1 MKVAVIGG
9 GAAGFFAAM
18 SVKKHHPNA
27 EVVIFE
33 KSRNVLAKVK
43 VSGGGRCNVTHNQT
57 NIKELAKNY
66 PRGEKFLRKAF
77 SQFSVLD
84 TISWFKTR
92 GVNLKAEPDNRMF
105 PESNTSQTIIDTF
118 LQETQKLGVRVQK
131 NTGMTNLAE
140 TGNGWKVSFSD
151 GSEENF
157 NYVIVAL
164 GGQKSIEKFELF
176 SNLDHKIESPVPSLF
191 TFNIASSK
199 ITDLMGM
206 VAPMATVKIQGTK
219 LQNSG
224 PLLVTHWGMSGPAIL
239 KLSSLAAREL
249 GERDYNFKIQINWL
263 GDVKEDEVRASLSS
277 YISSNGKKQ
286 VNKNPFDIPN
296 KLWVYFLEKLEI
308 KEGLTWNSVDKK
320 SKNRIINSVVN
331 DVYSVSNKTTFKE
344 EFVICGGLSLSG
356 IDPKT
361 MQSRMAPNLYFAG
374 EVLDIDGVTG
384 GFNFQAA
391 WTTGFIAGKLSA

>member
-1 MKVAVIGG
+1 MKVAIIGG

-18 SVKKHHPNA
+18 SVKKHHEEA
-27 EVVIFE
+27 EVIIFE
-33 KSRNVLAKVK
+33 KSSKVLSKVK

-84 TISWFKTR
+84 TVDWFKER
-92 GVNLKAEPDNRMF
+92 GVNLKVEPDNRMF

-118 LQETQKLGVRVQK
+118 LLETQKLGIPVQK
-131 NTGMTNLAE
+131 NTGMTNIEQSENA
-140 TGNGWKVSFSD
+140 WSVSLSD
-151 GSEENF
+151 GSQENF
-157 NYVIVAL
+157 NSVIVAL
-164 GGQKSIEKFELF
+164 GGQKSIERLELF
-176 SNLDHKIESPVPSLF
+176 SGLGHKIETPVPSLF
-191 TFNIASSK
+191 TFNITGNK

-206 VAPMATVKIQGTK
+206 VAPNATVKIQGSK

-249 GERDYNFKIQINWL
+249 ANKNYEFNIQINWL
-263 GDVKEDEVRASLSS
+263 GDAKEDDVRASLAA
-277 YISSNGKKQ
+277 YISSNGKKK

-296 KLWVYFLEKLEI
+296 KLWAFFIDRLDVSEDK
-308 KEGLTWNSVDKK
+308 TWNAIDKK

-331 DVYSVSNKTTFKE
+331 DVYPVSNKTTFKE
-344 EFVICGGLSLSG
+344 EFVICGGISLSN
-356 IDPKT
+356 INPKT
-361 MQSRMAPNLYFAG
+361 MESRITPNLFFAG
-374 EVLDIDGVTG
+374 EILDIDGVTG
-384 GFNFQAA
+384 GFNFQSA
-391 WTTGFIAGKLSA
+391 WTTGFISGKLGA

>member
-18 SVKKHHPNA
+18 SVKKHHPKA
-27 EVVIFE
+27 EVTVFE
-33 KSRNVLAKVK
+33 KSSKVLAKVK

-57 NIKELAKNY
+57 NIKELARNY

-84 TISWFKTR
+84 TVAWFKER
-92 GVNLKAEPDNRMF
+92 GVDLKIEPDNRMF

-118 LQETQKLGVRVQK
+118 LHEVQMLGVRVQK
-131 NTGMTNLAE
+131 NTRMANVE
-140 TGNGWKVSFSD
+140 QIDSGWSGLFSD
-151 GSEENF
+151 GSMQDF
-157 NYVIVAL
+157 SAVIIAL
-164 GGQKSIEKFELF
+164 GGQKSKEKFDLF
-176 SNLDHKIESPVPSLF
+176 SSLGHKIENPVPSLF
-191 TFNIASSK
+191 TFNITGNK

-206 VAPMATVKIQGTK
+206 VVPSATVKIQGSK
-219 LQNSG
+219 LQNTG

-249 GERDYNFKIQINWL
+249 ANKNYEFTIQINWL
-263 GDVKEDEVRASLSS
+263 GAVKEDKVRSILAT
-277 YISSNGKKQ
+277 YISSNGKKK

-296 KLWVYFLEKLEI
+296 KLWTFFIDRLDISEDK
-308 KEGLTWNSVDKK
+308 TWNTMDKK

-331 DVYSVSNKTTFKE
+331 DVYPIVNKTTFKE
-344 EFVICGGLSLSG
+344 EFVICGGISLSD
-356 IDPKT
+356 INPKT
-361 MQSRMAPNLYFAG
+361 MESRVVPNLYFAG
-374 EVLDIDGVTG
+374 EVMDIDGITG

-391 WTTGFIAGKLSA
+391 WTTGFIAGKLGK